1 MVHKPKNGGGGGS
14 TGGPVFRKVMGYLL
28 QKYAVAPT
36 GSQPLRTPVEWV
48 PGTGPEG
55 EQEKAE
61 LQARFGNEAGPAGGA
76 AAGLGLR

>member
-1 MVHKPKNGGGGGS
+1 VVHKPRNGGGGGS

-36 GSQPLRTPVEWV
+36 GSAPQRTPVEWV
-48 PGTGPEG
+48 PGTGPAG
-55 EQEKAE
+55 KQQRADLQE
-61 LQARFGNEAGPAGGA
+61 RFGDEGGPAGGA